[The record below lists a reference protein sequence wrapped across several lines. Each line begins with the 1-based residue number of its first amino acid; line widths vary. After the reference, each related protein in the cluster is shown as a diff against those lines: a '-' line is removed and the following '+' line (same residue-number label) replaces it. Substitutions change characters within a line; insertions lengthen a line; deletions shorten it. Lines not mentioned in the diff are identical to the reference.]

1 MYIRAKLLI
10 LFFVVILI
18 FSGAIVVI
26 QSATAEVNRLH
37 VETNNA
43 AKTLFEWESMI
54 LALREMYAETDL
66 RNTYQTKWEPT
77 FKDFN
82 QSLDQMINSP
92 VLAEYPL
99 THEKQEN
106 LSSLWD
112 YLRLTITFI
121 DDFVDDSSNELLI
134 SDTQME
140 PLVKLADADN
150 SVRRGYLMNA
160 MNFQSKMDTMISASS
175 AFEVLLLDM
184 PNIIGGL
191 QSRIQKRQQIIIIAV
206 ISLVVLGSII
216 LVLSFASRLSW
227 RLKEVEKIMSS
238 IADQDLTVKIK
249 KTAKDE
255 TGLLTDHAN
264 RVMEQLK
271 TIVGDIKKNVLEGQN
286 LREEMGASVTQSSAS
301 MTEITANLKNM
312 ERQFDSLDQVVNEV
326 FEALERINGKLENQ
340 VGGVERQ
347 SSAVAESASAVEE
360 MMASVSN
367 VSRVASERASQ
378 VEGLIQATGQ
388 GSERV
393 QETYRAINQVSSDI
407 EDLVEIIE
415 IIDNI
420 ADQTNLLSM
429 NAAIESAHAGEAGK
443 GFGVVAD
450 EIRKLADSTG
460 ENAQIV
466 ARSLKQ
472 ITERIKEANDSS
484 QISLKHFSHIEKE
497 VESTSQALLEISRSM
512 DEISGGSREVLAGT
526 GEVREVTIEI
536 LDEVKAL
543 QGESSG
549 ITKNMGS
556 LQQLSSTVLN
566 GIKEINEGSREIIS
580 AMTSMQDVSE
590 KNRENMEVLRGKV
603 DKFKID
609 GEPEDG
615 DEFSEL
621 DEASLEQ
628 TEEGELE
635 EVLS

>member
-43 AKTLFEWESMI
+43 ARTLFEWESMI

-66 RNTYQTKWEPT
+66 RNTYETKWEPT
-77 FKDFN
+77 FEDFT
-82 QSLDQMINSP
+82 QSLEQMINSP

-99 THEKQEN
+99 TREKQEN

-184 PNIIGGL
+184 PNVIGGL

-609 GEPEDG
+609 GEEL
-615 DEFSEL
+615 SEP

-628 TEEGELE
+628 AEEGELE
-635 EVLS
+635 EVLA